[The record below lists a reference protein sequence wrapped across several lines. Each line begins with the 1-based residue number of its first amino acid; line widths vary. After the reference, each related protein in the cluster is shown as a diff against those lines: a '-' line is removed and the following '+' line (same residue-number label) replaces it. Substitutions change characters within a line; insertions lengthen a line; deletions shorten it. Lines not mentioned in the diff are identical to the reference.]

1 MPPTPPLPR
10 SSTIGA
16 SSPPIAKPG
25 EAAVDCRNVS
35 FSYPG
40 RDASVL
46 DNITL
51 RVNPGERLGILGPN
65 GGGKSTLLKLCL
77 GLLRGNTGT
86 IRVLGMSPDEA
97 RRTGVI
103 GYVPQRL
110 EAELGMPMSARELVT
125 LGAAWRCAPWRS
137 IGSAKRE
144 RVEHMLDLVGAKEFA
159 DRPAGKLSGGQLQRV
174 MIARALAADAR
185 ILVLD
190 EPMVGID
197 AAGQRVFAD
206 LLAKIHTEI
215 GVTTIV
221 VSHDLRAIVAGSD
234 RVACLAR
241 RLHAHA
247 APQGLTPQVLAEL
260 FSHEIAGA
268 PGTLTGMHVHAH
280 SADECCSEP
289 HAHPS
294 APATGNLPGSSSPVQ
309 LGVSAKREGQ
319 A

>member
-1 MPPTPPLPR
+1 MPTLFGPTAPTVL
-10 SSTIGA
+10 A
-16 SSPPIAKPG
+16 SG
-25 EAAVDCRNVS
+25 EPAVDCQSVG
-35 FSYPG
+35 FAYPG
-40 RDASVL
+40 GSPVL
-46 DNITL
+46 ENITL
-51 RVNPGERLGILGPN
+51 RVNQGERLGILGPN
-65 GGGKSTLLKLCL
+65 GGGKSTLLKLAL
-77 GLLRGNTGT
+77 GLLSGNSGS
-86 IRVLGMSPDEA
+86 IRVLGMSPSEA
-97 RRTGVI
+97 RRAGVI
-103 GYVPQRL
+103 GYVPQRP

-125 LGAAWRCAPWRS
+125 LGAAWKCPAWKRVPANV
-137 IGSAKRE
+137 RE
-144 RVEHMLDLVGAKEFA
+144 RVDRMLGLVGARDFA

-190 EPMVGID
+190 EPTVGID

-206 LLAKIHTEI
+206 LLARVHSELQLTM
-215 GVTTIV
+215 IV

-280 SADECCSEP
+280 SAAECCTETQAP
-289 HAHPS
+289 PS
-294 APATGNLPGSSSPVQ
+294 APVP
-309 LGVSAKREGQ
+309 LGVSAKRAGGGTP
-319 A
+319 

>member
-1 MPPTPPLPR
+1 MPPTASNP
-10 SSTIGA
+10 A
-16 SSPPIAKPG
+16 SSVPTTAQGPP
-25 EAAVDCRNVS
+25 AVECTGVS
-35 FSYPG
+35 FAYPG
-40 RDASVL
+40 HEGSVL
-46 DNITL
+46 DNISL
-51 RVNPGERLGILGPN
+51 RVNQGERLGILGPN

-77 GLLRGNTGT
+77 GLLRGHTGT
-86 IRVLGMSPDEA
+86 IRVLGMPPDQA
-97 RRTGVI
+97 RRAGVI

-125 LGAAWRCAPWRS
+125 LGAAWRCRPWQR
-137 IGSAKRE
+137 ITAATRQ
-144 RVEHMLDLVGAKEFA
+144 RVAHMIELVGATDFA

-174 MIARALAADAR
+174 MIARALAAQAR

-197 AAGQRVFAD
+197 AVGQRVFAD
-206 LLAKIHTEI
+206 LLARVHAEMA
-215 GVTTIV
+215 VTMIV

-260 FSHEIAGA
+260 FSHEVAGA

-280 SADECCSEP
+280 SAAECCTEE
-289 HAHPS
+289 HEHI
-294 APATGNLPGSSSPVQ
+294 PAAGPPVQ
-309 LGVSAKREGQ
+309 LGVSAKRKGQ